1 MDDNTKDIRLKK
13 FFREQVRQS
22 LLKIGRKLVVEKGA
36 DFLTARKLSEAAN
49 ASIGIIYNTFSNM
62 DNFIAAQNLQTLDEL
77 YNELTTIIPEKN
89 PYININRYADVFGNF
104 VLNNR
109 NLWMLLY
116 KEQLFIKAGSLSH
129 QYRRNICRFE
139 KLLSAQLMQMF
150 GNLTKNER
158 KISLQVLGLSL
169 FAISG
174 FMAAEG
180 KKLRKVNKNNLCL
193 LLLNTYLAGLQSL
206 KKVN

>member
-1 MDDNTKDIRLKK
+1 MNDNTKDIRLKK

-22 LLKIGRKLVVEKGA
+22 LLKIGRRLVVEKGA

-77 YNELTTIIPEKN
+77 YLQLTAIIPEKN
-89 PYININRYADVFGNF
+89 PYININRYAEVFGNF

-116 KEQLFIKAGSLSH
+116 KEQLFLKTGCLSH
-129 QYRRNICRFE
+129 QYRRSICRFE
-139 KLLSAQLMQMF
+139 KLLSAQLVQMF
-150 GNLTKNER
+150 GGLSKAER
-158 KISLQVLGLSL
+158 KISIQVLGLSL

-180 KKLRKVNKNNLCL
+180 KKIRKVNKNNLCL
-193 LLLNTYLAGLQSL
+193 LMLNTYLAGLQLL
-206 KKVN
+206 KKVS

>member
-77 YNELTTIIPEKN
+77 YLQLSAIIPEKN
-89 PYININRYADVFGNF
+89 PYININRYADVFANF

-116 KEQLFIKAGSLSH
+116 KEQLFIKTGSLSH
-129 QYRRNICRFE
+129 QYRRNIYRFE
-139 KLLSAQLMQMF
+139 KLLSAQLVQMF
-150 GNLTKNER
+150 GTLSNAER
-158 KISLQVLGLSL
+158 KISIQVLGLSL
-169 FAISG
+169 FAVSG

-206 KKVN
+206 KKVS